1 MLILWY
7 GYIFSIYFDAG
18 YVWYNEKNFEFVEEL
33 KMHYRIERYKN
44 CKRFNDQYQDI
55 YSFLLNAEKIEYN
68 EHFHWARFE
77 WMQIHTF
84 LDEEKLTNI
93 VMFRD
98 ENDEIVG
105 MITYDTCY
113 DDRVYLLHTT
123 SDKTLLNKMVD
134 IIIENESDE
143 AVIKVNSKDEVLIE
157 VLQERQFEKTERD
170 NTVLELN
177 LSESLEYEVSDEYS
191 ISPQEFIMDDWQYQ
205 LVIHKGF
212 ENEGIPDKWDDEV
225 LTWGVNINPQLRTFA
240 IMNDEYCAHCG
251 LWYTEG
257 DSAYVEPVVTIPD
270 HRKKGLAKAVIY
282 EACNRAKNLGAKRAT
297 VISDQDFYYKI
308 GFKCSSEVFCWK
320 KNI

>member
-1 MLILWY
+1 M
-7 GYIFSIYFDAG
+7 
-18 YVWYNEKNFEFVEEL
+18 N
-33 KMHYRIERYKN
+33 YRIERYKN
-44 CKRFNDQYQDI
+44 CKRFNEQYQDI

-84 LDEEKLTNI
+84 LDEDKLTNI

-98 ENDEIVG
+98 ENNEIVG

-123 SDKTLLNKMVD
+123 SDKTLLNEMVD
-134 IIIENESDE
+134 IVIENESSE
-143 AVIKVNSKDEVLIE
+143 AIIKVNSKDEVLVE
-157 VLQERQFEKTERD
+157 VLQERQFERTKRD
-170 NTVLELN
+170 NTVLELD

-191 ISPQEFIMDDWQYQ
+191 ISPQEFTMDDWQYQ

-212 ENEGIPDKWDDEV
+212 ENEGTPDKWDDEV
-225 LTWGVNINPQLRTFA
+225 LTRGVNINPQLRTFA
-240 IMNDEYCAHCG
+240 IMNNEYCAHCG

-297 VISDQDFYYKI
+297 VISDQNFYYKI
-308 GFKCSSEVFCWK
+308 GFKCSSEIYCWI